1 MTIFGII
8 SGMRKHSGLMD
19 ILLHQLARLVQLH
32 FSNILKIRGKMKI
45 AVFIPSAKANGFSTD
60 YSSYNITPC
69 FHSFQKPFFL
79 KLYSYFRFQE
89 LLFKDFCGQWT

>member
-1 MTIFGII
+1 MSIFGII
-8 SGMRKHSGLMD
+8 SDMRKHSGLMD

-60 YSSYNITPC
+60 YSSYNRTPFNCC
-69 FHSFQKPFFL
+69 FTSEQY
-79 KLYSYFRFQE
+79 YS
-89 LLFKDFCGQWT
+89 LTAASASSLVV

>member
-19 ILLHQLARLVQLH
+19 ILLHQLARLVQLR

-60 YSSYNITPC
+60 YSSYNIKYPA
-69 FHSFQKPFFL
+69 
-79 KLYSYFRFQE
+79 
-89 LLFKDFCGQWT
+89 DFCRGIFFSRYFERPYFITEL